1 MFGVLASVSHSVRI
15 LLVLFWVV
23 RLVSASI
30 FLVSLF
36 LTIMKPAL
44 AVSREGAYPAVSK
57 LQLLSSKG
65 SSITSII
72 QLKAMKQLDSSSE
85 RQ

>member
-1 MFGVLASVSHSVRI
+1 VSSFSSSLGGRLGIFGGWI
-15 LLVLFWVV
+15 
-23 RLVSASI
+23 SASI

-36 LTIMKPAL
+36 LTFMKPAL

-72 QLKAMKQLDSSSE
+72 QLKAMKQPDSSSE